1 MTNIAPTTSLSSA
14 RLATIVASRFV
25 LNAVFRVAYPLVPFV
40 ALRYGVTA
48 EQATWIVT
56 IQVLF
61 GLASPFGGWLG
72 DRIGYRM
79 TMALGAALVLL
90 GAFGA
95 AFAPSLLLLIVACG
109 LCGLG
114 IAIYQPPMQAY
125 ISVLTPYHL
134 RGRAVGLVESS
145 WALAGIAAVP
155 GLMWLIERQNSIVE
169 AFSLLGGCLVLVTL
183 ATLFALPDPPTSLSP
198 SSAASPLTAVL
209 RNTNVLG
216 MLGFVFL
223 ALGGLEL
230 LFIVQSPW
238 ATERFDASLTDLG
251 VAAFVFGLGEIGGAV
266 GSTLFTDRIGKRR
279 AATLGFGLA
288 AIVYVLMPLLSGSW
302 SSYLFCFFCFALFAE
317 FGIVAALTFASTVS
331 LVNRATVMALTV
343 MAIQVSRAIASRI
356 GVPLWER
363 IGLPL
368 SETNSLLINGIC
380 AALLTLAGI
389 ALALRYAD
397 EAERHSSAA
406 PAPEH
411 G

>member
-1 MTNIAPTTSLSSA
+1 MTNTAATTSLSST

-25 LNAVFRVAYPLVPFV
+25 LNAVFRVTYPLVPFV
-40 ALRYGVTA
+40 ALRYGVSA
-48 EQATWIVT
+48 EAATWIVT

-61 GLASPFGGWLG
+61 GLASPLGGWLG
-72 DRIGYRM
+72 DHIGYRM
-79 TMALGAALVLL
+79 TMALGVGLVLL

-95 AFAPSLLLLIVACG
+95 AFAPSLLLLIVAYG

-145 WALAGIAAVP
+145 WALAGMVAVP

-169 AFSLLGGCLVLVTL
+169 AFSLLGGCLVLAML
-183 ATLFALPDPPTSLSP
+183 ATVFALPDPPQSSALSSTASP
-198 SSAASPLTAVL
+198 SATVL
-209 RNTNVLG
+209 RNPNVLG

-238 ATERFDASLTDLG
+238 ATDRFNASLTDLG
-251 VAAFVFGLGEIGGAV
+251 LAAFVFGLGEIGGAI
-266 GSTLFTDRIGKRR
+266 GSMLFTDRIGKRR
-279 AATLGFGLA
+279 AATLGFALA
-288 AIVYVLMPLLSGSW
+288 AVVYVLMPLLSTGW
-302 SSYLFCFFCFALFAE
+302 SSYLFWFFCFALFAE

-343 MAIQVSRAIASRI
+343 MAIQVSRAIASRV

-363 IGLPL
+363 IGVPL
-368 SETNSLLINGIC
+368 SETNSLLVNGLG
-380 AALLTLAGI
+380 AALLTVAGI
-389 ALALRYAD
+389 ALALRYAN
-397 EAERHSSAA
+397 EAERQTVAA